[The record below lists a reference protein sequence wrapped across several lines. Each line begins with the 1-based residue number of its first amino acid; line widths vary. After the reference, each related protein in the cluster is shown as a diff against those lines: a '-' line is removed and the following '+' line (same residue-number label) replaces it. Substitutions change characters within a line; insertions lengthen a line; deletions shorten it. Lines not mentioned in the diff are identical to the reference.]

1 VSLVREAADVTVR
14 SGQSGRDHAGSGP
27 RWSADEQA
35 ALDEAVGRARDG
47 IPTVLL
53 VEGAP
58 GTGKTA
64 FLRLVAAS
72 AQGFH
77 LLQLQAD
84 GDWQQPYSALVEWG
98 VLDTPPDPGLTP
110 PQAARTLRTW
120 IERTRSG
127 APVLIILDDLHRLD
141 AESSEMIARLVE
153 RTFGD
158 RVLVAASATS
168 LAGDALEPWN
178 RLLLDADRAIR
189 VELTGLG
196 EPEAAELVAAAWP
209 DADAGLVRRLWAHT
223 GGNPLFLRTI
233 LHEHTQDEVRDAD
246 EPPAPGDLVR
256 TLAARL
262 ERMDADGA
270 ALLRAVV
277 VLGDRWTP
285 LLTAGALAGLADPA
299 EAAKRLGQEG
309 LLVSRGPADRRETR
323 VDSGVIRTAVA
334 EAIPPAQRRDLH
346 LRAADLVDSPIDA
359 LRHRYLA
366 ASGYDDG
373 LAAELEA
380 AAWSLHLAR
389 RFQQAGRVGQW
400 AAALTEDPAV
410 RERRVL
416 DALFDA
422 AMARDLDATERA
434 LDRIGYARDE
444 VRRKLVEGFV
454 LVNRRRWIQASTALL
469 SIPAAAIEASDQRTR
484 YRVHVL
490 RAWTRVATGGSVER
504 AREELTA
511 AGAESAA
518 EPCLS
523 GYFGFASALVADV
536 RVTGSPD
543 WLDNGLELD
552 DAWHGAAAAV
562 SGMPDL
568 AVRNLRPF
576 VAQIDDGLVTMGDG
590 EFHALLGYAYWLR
603 GDWSEAREM
612 IRTSLGARYGATHPM
627 VRAVALLGDLTAGD
641 SAALA
646 VHRDQART
654 ALRDAPWPHAISMA
668 ATAEF
673 LCLRLTGQRHEQAR
687 YLDGLDADFGTITWP
702 GAEPPLWLLTSGMMN
717 AAAGRREAIDGIAA
731 RLAGNPAPVGWRG
744 AGAAWLRG
752 LGAELDGDLAEA
764 ARLLGTARAEG
775 MAELRIHAAVLAADL
790 ARVRRGLG
798 DAAGAAGARRESD
811 ERLAGVDGAQYLIE
825 PTADPLAPLSER
837 EREVT
842 ALLSQGLSYAQIAKE
857 LYLSRSTVAFHLSN
871 IYAKTA
877 TGSRHELIELVRRG

>member
-1 VSLVREAADVTVR
+1 VTVR
-14 SGQSGRDHAGSGP
+14 SGQSGP
-27 RWSADEQA
+27 RWSAAQQA

-53 VEGAP
+53 AEGAP

-64 FLRLVAAS
+64 FLRLVAAA

-77 LLQLQAD
+77 LLQTQAD
-84 GDWQQPYSALVEWG
+84 ADWQRPYSALAEWG
-98 VLDTPPDPGLTP
+98 VPDAPPDPGSTP

-127 APVLIILDDLHRLD
+127 APVLIILDDLDRLD
-141 AESSEMIARLVE
+141 AESGEMIARLME

-158 RVLVAASATS
+158 RILVAASATA
-168 LAGDALEPWN
+168 LTGEALEPWN

-189 VELTGLG
+189 VELAGLD
-196 EPEAAELVAAAWP
+196 EAEAAELVEAAWP
-209 DADAGLVRRLWAHT
+209 DADDGLRRRLWAHT

-233 LHEHTQDEVRDAD
+233 LHEHTLDEVRDAD
-246 EPPAPGDLVR
+246 ELPAPGDLVR

-285 LLTAGALAGLADPA
+285 LPTAGALAGLADPA
-299 EAAKRLGQEG
+299 EAAARLGREG
-309 LLVSRGPADRRETR
+309 LLVARGPADRRETR
-323 VDSGVIRTAVA
+323 VESGVIRTAIA
-334 EAIPPAQRRDLH
+334 AAIPPAQRRDLH

-366 ASGYDDG
+366 ATGYDDA

-380 AAWSLHLAR
+380 AAWALHLAR
-389 RFQQAGRVGQW
+389 RPQQAARVGQW
-400 AAALTEDPAV
+400 AAALTADPAV

-434 LDRIGYARDE
+434 LARIGYARDE
-444 VRRKLVEGFV
+444 ARRTLVEGFV
-454 LVNRRRWIQASTALL
+454 LVNRRRWIQASTVLL
-469 SIPAAAIEASDQRTR
+469 SIPDAAIAAADRRTR

-490 RAWTRVATGGSVER
+490 RAWIRVATGGSVER
-504 AREELTA
+504 AREELA
-511 AGAESAA
+511 AARTDAAA

-523 GYFGFASALVADV
+523 GYFGFASALAADV

-543 WLDNGLELD
+543 WPPNGLALD
-552 DAWHGAAAAV
+552 GAWHGAAAAV
-562 SGMPDL
+562 GGLPDT

-603 GDWSEAREM
+603 GDWAEARGL

-627 VRAVALLGDLTAGD
+627 VRAVALLADLTAGD
-641 SAALA
+641 AAALA
-646 VHRDQART
+646 GHREQART

-673 LCLRLTGQRHEQAR
+673 LCLRLTGQGREQAR
-687 YLDGLDADFGTITWP
+687 YLDGLDADFGPLTWP
-702 GAEPPLWLLTSGMMN
+702 GAEPALWLLTSGLLN
-717 AAAGRREAIDGIAA
+717 AAAGRRAAVGGIAA
-731 RLAGNPAPVGWRG
+731 SLAAGPAPAGWRG

-752 LGAELDGDLAEA
+752 LGAELSGDLGEA
-764 ARLLGTARAEG
+764 ARLLGRARAAG

-798 DAAGAAGARRESD
+798 DTSGAASAQRESD
-811 ERLAGVDGAQYLIE
+811 ERLAAVDGAQYLIE
-825 PTADPLAPLSER
+825 PAADPLAPLSDR
-837 EREVT
+837 EREVA
-842 ALLSQGLSYAQIAKE
+842 ALLGQGLSYAQIAKE

-877 TGSRHELIELVRRG
+877 TASRHELIELLRRG